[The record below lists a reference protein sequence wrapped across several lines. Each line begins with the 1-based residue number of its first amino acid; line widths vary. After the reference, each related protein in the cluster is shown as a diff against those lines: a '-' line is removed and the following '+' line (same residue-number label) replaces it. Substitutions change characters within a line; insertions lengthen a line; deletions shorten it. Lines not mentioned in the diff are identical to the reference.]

1 MALLN
6 KIHPWLINRDA
17 VIALTSFSTLAIGS
31 LLYSFLE
38 PTLSSYWKRQ
48 RAIRRTPITK
58 QKLLS
63 YLSSVST
70 SLSSTVT
77 DALIKAITEHEKHRA
92 IRSRLGESINPLP
105 LVKLHDLLISNLK
118 LSLNKL
124 DSPPTE
130 TEAEQAV
137 EHFIES
143 KNDKEVSAAITKVKE
158 SHPLFLTTSILL
170 KITEEKLEAEY
181 KVYAAAKEEAEKQG
195 IDFKSLEFADLL
207 RKKMITAGGSVLCT
221 LAGVEDDGK
230 VLPCMTVATL
240 TKYGIENKALLW
252 TSILAYAHDEER
264 IALGGEKKGTVA
276 TGIEKLFTLQRDNL
290 SKLGMLSVSS

>member
-1 MALLN
+1 MALN

-17 VIALTSFSTLAIGS
+17 LIVLSSFSTIAIGS
-31 LLYSFLE
+31 FFYSFLE
-38 PTLSSYWKRQ
+38 PTLSTYWKRQ
-48 RAIRRTPITK
+48 RAIRKTPITK
-58 QKLLS
+58 QKLLT

-77 DALIKAITEHEKHRA
+77 DALIKAVAEHEKHRA

-105 LVKLHDLLISNLK
+105 LVKLHDLMISTLK
-118 LSLNKL
+118 IALNKI
-124 DSPPTE
+124 DSSPTE
-130 TEAEQAV
+130 TEAEQAI

-143 KNDKEVSAAITKVKE
+143 KNDKEVSLAIKKVKE
-158 SHPLFLTTSILL
+158 SHPLFLSPSILL

-181 KVYAAAKEEAEKQG
+181 KVYVSAKDDAEKQG

-207 RKKMITAGGSVLCT
+207 RKKMINAGGSVLLT

-240 TKYGIENKALLW
+240 TKYGIGNKALLW

-264 IALGGEKKGTVA
+264 IVLGAGKKGIIA
-276 TGIEKLFTLQRDNL
+276 IGIEKLFTKQRDNL